1 MVENTSGGSSSR
13 RTVLNR
19 RNFLRGAGVGA
30 IGASAGCLSQI
41 RGQLSGSQEWPA
53 RPVEIISPWAAGGG
67 ADRTSRAVAEA
78 AQNYTDV
85 SWNVSNQTGGSGS
98 VGMNA
103 AANADAT
110 GQIIGVTAPEIALF
124 EHLGIADLSPD
135 DIAPI
140 MQYTEFPA
148 ALLVNEQSQY
158 NTLEKWRSYGQ
169 NNTYQAATSGF
180 GSSWH
185 MAGAAITS
193 EANVQSEFVAYD
205 GAAPAMTA
213 VVNGEADWTAVGAAE
228 AVGQVRNGPLKALGV
243 AFNKQVD
250 ALPNTPTLQSQG
262 LDIRIGSW
270 LGHFVQPG
278 VSQERRQKI
287 VDVYNSVYEDDGFI
301 QFMNNNDFIRVK
313 RGPQQ
318 FSNFLN
324 EQYEYYGQLV
334 NELNIQSQSGS
345 TSTTNS

>member
-1 MVENTSGGSSSR
+1 MVDNTIGSGSSSR
-13 RTVLNR
+13 TALSR
-19 RNFLRGAGVGA
+19 RNFLRVGGIGAL
-30 IGASAGCLSQI
+30 GASAGCLDRIS
-41 RGQLSGSQEWPA
+41 GQLSGSQEWPS

-67 ADRTSRAVAEA
+67 ADRTSRAIAEA
-78 AQNYTDV
+78 AQNYTEV

-103 AANADAT
+103 AANADPT
-110 GQIIGVTAPEIALF
+110 GQTIGVTAPEIALF

-148 ALLVNEQSQY
+148 ALLVSKESQFD
-158 NTLEKWRSYGQ
+158 TLEKWRSHGQ

-193 EANVQSEFVAYD
+193 EANVQSKFVAYD

-213 VVNGEADWTAVGAAE
+213 VANGEADWTAVGAAE
-228 AVGQVRNGPLKALGV
+228 AAGQVRNGPLKALGV
-243 AFNKQVD
+243 AFNKKVS

-270 LGHFVQPG
+270 LGHFVQPDI
-278 VSQERRQKI
+278 SDERRQQI
-287 VDVYNSVYEDDGFI
+287 VEVYNSVYEDDGFKK
-301 QFMNNNDFIRVK
+301 FMNNNDFIRVK
-313 RGPQQ
+313 RGPQE
-318 FSNFLN
+318 FNKFLKK
-324 EQYEYYGQLV
+324 QYKYYGQLV
-334 NELNIQSQSGS
+334 NQLNIEKQ
-345 TSTTNS
+345 